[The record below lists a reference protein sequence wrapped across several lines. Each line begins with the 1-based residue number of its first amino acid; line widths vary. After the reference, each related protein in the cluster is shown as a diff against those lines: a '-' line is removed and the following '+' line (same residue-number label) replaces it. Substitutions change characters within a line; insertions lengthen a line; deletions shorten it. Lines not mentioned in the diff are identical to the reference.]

1 MYFSQTWQEIL
12 NWTRAFADIIIVWFI
27 LYYAIKI
34 VRNNSR
40 TIQIFKG
47 IVLVLVV
54 KSFANFFGLST
65 LGVLADMFVSY
76 GFLAIIVIFQPEIRS
91 LLERLGKSNM
101 FSKISTLTGNEKE
114 HLVDEVVKATMI
126 LSKEQTGALITL
138 EQGQSLS
145 DYIKTGTQM
154 NSMVTTELLTAIF
167 VTTTP
172 LHDGAVIIQGDRL
185 ACASAYFPPTNLDL
199 PNRYGARHRAAIG
212 ISEITDSVT
221 IVVSEE
227 TGGISIAENGKI
239 RSVDSKEL
247 REYLLRTL
255 CNEETEMVK
264 SKMRSA
270 DRKSFYVVE
279 EPVEVITKGR
289 NSAHVEEG
297 ELTSERV
304 GLFGKLAVKKQNTQV
319 PEKGSGLFGRKRKED
334 VMEKLANEE
343 MNVKLPRKVKNERGK
358 EAAETLEVKVPTVTN
373 EKSLHEEETAKMDST
388 NSEDQVETA
397 TEFVRN
403 LDGVV
408 FEFSGTVEESLH
420 LKATDDESKLSTLN
434 ARNTEE
440 FINEN
445 ELLMLDP
452 TETSDSVEKKETEE
466 NKGGEQ

>member
-12 NWTRAFADIIIVWFI
+12 KWTQAFADIMIVWFI

-47 IVLVLVV
+47 IILVLLV
-54 KSFANFFGLST
+54 KTIANFFGLTT
-65 LGVLADMFVSY
+65 LGWLADMFVSY
-76 GFLAIIVIFQPEIRS
+76 GFLAVIVIFQPEIRS

-114 HLVDEVVKATMI
+114 RLVDEVVKATMI
-126 LSKEQTGALITL
+126 LSKDQTGALITL

-255 CNEETEMVK
+255 CNEETEL
-264 SKMRSA
+264 SKNRSRNV

-279 EPVEVITKGR
+279 EPVEIVKKEAV
-289 NSAHVEEG
+289 SADVEEG
-297 ELTSERV
+297 RLASEKS
-304 GLFGKLAVKKQNTQV
+304 GLFGKLAVKKQNVQTG
-319 PEKGSGLFGRKRKED
+319 EKSEKSGRMFNRKKNAAAI
-334 VMEKLANEE
+334 EKLESEE
-343 MNVKLPRKVKNERGK
+343 INIKLPQKKKKARTT
-358 EAAETLEVKVPTVTN
+358 EAAEVLEVKTTPIMEKADEVKEEKKTAS
-373 EKSLHEEETAKMDST
+373 EKSKNKTKKENTIEDPIKEL
-388 NSEDQVETA
+388 DQVT
-397 TEFVRN
+397 
-403 LDGVV
+403 
-408 FEFSGTVEESLH
+408 FEFSGQIEEDM
-420 LKATDDESKLSTLN
+420 LKTPMKESEAEEVQKDDE
-434 ARNTEE
+434 
-440 FINEN
+440 
-445 ELLMLDP
+445 
-452 TETSDSVEKKETEE
+452 
-466 NKGGEQ
+466 GGVQ

>member
-12 NWTRAFADIIIVWFI
+12 KWTQAFADIMIVWFI

-47 IVLVLVV
+47 IILVLLV
-54 KSFANFFGLST
+54 KTIANFFGLTT
-65 LGVLADMFVSY
+65 LGWLADMFVSY
-76 GFLAIIVIFQPEIRS
+76 GFLAVIVIFQPEIRS

-126 LSKEQTGALITL
+126 LAKDQTGALITL

-255 CNEETEMVK
+255 CNEETEL
-264 SKMRSA
+264 SKNRSRNV

-279 EPVEVITKGR
+279 EPVEVVKKEAV
-289 NSAHVEEG
+289 SADVEEG
-297 ELTSERV
+297 RLATEKS
-304 GLFGKLAVKKQNTQV
+304 GLFGKLAVKKQNVQAG
-319 PEKGSGLFGRKRKED
+319 EKTEKSGRMFNRKKNAEAI
-334 VMEKLANEE
+334 EKLQSEE
-343 MNVKLPRKVKNERGK
+343 MNIKLPQKKKKARAT
-358 EAAETLEVKVPTVTN
+358 EAAEVLEVKTTPVVEKDDKEKKSKKASLKSAKAEN
-373 EKSLHEEETAKMDST
+373 ENVIEDPIKEL
-388 NSEDQVETA
+388 DQVT
-397 TEFVRN
+397 
-403 LDGVV
+403 
-408 FEFSGTVEESLH
+408 FEFSGQIEEDTLKTPKKESEVEETQ
-420 LKATDDESKLSTLN
+420 KDDE
-434 ARNTEE
+434 
-440 FINEN
+440 
-445 ELLMLDP
+445 
-452 TETSDSVEKKETEE
+452 
-466 NKGGEQ
+466 GGVQ